1 MHQFGSMVLA
11 ADSYRRDLLADA
23 VRVRPIPTSQDAKD
37 ADVASF
43 ARSAYAIGTMLIR
56 VGKHLQGM
64 HSTGQNGGWSEDS
77 RLAGQDLLGRV
88 FKRATRAGW
97 QRG

>member
-37 ADVASF
+37 AGVTSF

-56 VGKHLQGM
+56 AGPSRACLQ
-64 HSTGQNGGWSEDS
+64 TGNQS
-77 RLAGQDLLGRV
+77 RMAARV
-88 FKRATRAGW
+88 SKAW
-97 QRG
+97 